1 MAKKYYKKYH
11 YKAYII
17 IYINNNIMSIPKKS
31 ILINISDISI
41 ISGDNPYK
49 SKKDYL
55 LELYHKY
62 FDVDDY
68 SKKFIKETDSQI
80 IEKISVKHNIDLTCD
95 LKKSSE
101 SRNTNEL
108 LCAKNDLLSKI
119 NDLSI
124 EDKKVIT
131 KSLNNITNTT
141 FGTNNEHDI
150 ALIYNNMTGHELIKD
165 NKYKKK
171 CLIQSDNFAFYIG
184 GRIDG
189 FNQNNGSI
197 IEIKNRVHKLF
208 YTLRNYEKT
217 QLMCYLYLFGATNGQ
232 LVEAHKKKES
242 TEINIIDMPYDEIY
256 MEKIMNNLLGFI
268 NYFIKFVENEDFRK
282 MILESINEINF

>member
-1 MAKKYYKKYH
+1 MNKS
-11 YKAYII
+11 
-17 IYINNNIMSIPKKS
+17 NKS

-55 LELYHKY
+55 LELWQKH
-62 FDVDDY
+62 FDQDDY
-68 SKKFIKETDSQI
+68 SKKFIKETDEQI
-80 IEKISVKHNIDLTCD
+80 IQKISVHHNIDLRND

-101 SRNTNEL
+101 SRNTTEL
-108 LCAKNDLLSKI
+108 QSIKNDLLSKI
-119 NDLSI
+119 NDLSV
-124 EDKKVIT
+124 EDKTVIT

-141 FGTNNEHDI
+141 FGTNNENDI
-150 ALIYNNMTGHELIKD
+150 ALLYNNMTGHIIIKD

-171 CLIQSDNFAFYIG
+171 CLVKTDIYDFYIG

-189 FNQNNGSI
+189 INKNTGSI

-217 QLMCYLYLFGATNGQ
+217 QLMTYLYLFGVNDGQ
-232 LVEAHKKKES
+232 LVEAHKKKDS
-242 TEINIIDMPYDEIY
+242 TEINIINVSYDEIY
-256 MEKIMNNLLGFI
+256 MEQIMNKLLKFI
-268 NYFIKFVENEDFRK
+268 AFFIKFVENEDFRK
-282 MILESINEINF
+282 MILESNDEIDF

>member
-1 MAKKYYKKYH
+1 
-11 YKAYII
+11 
-17 IYINNNIMSIPKKS
+17 MSIPKKS

-55 LELYHKY
+55 LELWQKY
-62 FDVDDY
+62 FDQDDY
-68 SKKFIKETDSQI
+68 SKKFIKETDKQI
-80 IEKISVKHNIDLTCD
+80 IQKISIHNNIDIEGV

-101 SRNTNEL
+101 SRNITEL
-108 LCAKNDLLSKI
+108 QSVKNDLLSKI

-141 FGTNNEHDI
+141 FGTNNENDI
-150 ALIYNNMTGHELIKD
+150 AVIYNNMTGHRLIKD

-171 CLIQSDNFAFYIG
+171 SLVKTDNFSFYIG

-189 FNQNNGSI
+189 LNQNTGSI

-217 QLMCYLYLFGATNGQ
+217 QLMTYLYLFGVAHGE
-232 LVEAHKKKES
+232 LVEAYKKKDN
-242 TEINIIDMPYDEIY
+242 TQINIIHVEYDEIY
-256 MEKIMNNLLGFI
+256 MKNIINKLLGFI
-268 NYFIKFVENEDFRK
+268 EYFIKFVENEEFR
-282 MILESINEINF
+282 ISVLESNDEIEFNYYL